1 MIVTFGTIILSIT
14 IYIVVDQEVESGA
27 QSPEDTKKGKSK
39 FPNTFNLTCVYF
51 MWNDKFLNL

>member
-39 FPNTFNLTCVYF
+39 FPNTFT
-51 MWNDKFLNL
+51 